1 MKLLTMKILLIFSFL
16 IIFIRFDQEDIT
28 DRYIPQTY
36 ISSTSDSLLYRLLK
50 PKNYDENQA
59 YPLVILL
66 HGSGERG
73 NDNEAQLTH
82 GAEVYATDEAM
93 EKYPCFVM
101 VPQCPA
107 KKGWAN
113 MKFDKEA
120 EEFQLRSG
128 MRPEMQLVIE
138 TLDQL
143 RKTYNIDENR
153 LYITGLSMGGFGTFD
168 ICMRKPDLFAA
179 AAPVCGGGDTTQ
191 AALIKDIPMWVF
203 HGADDNTVSVNL
215 SRSMVQAIKEAG
227 GNPKYTEYPGVGHN
241 SWNNAYSEPD
251 FLPWL
256 FAQKK
261 N

>member
-1 MKLLTMKILLIFSFL
+1 MKTLLLLLFL
-16 IIFIRFDQEDIT
+16 IIFLSFEQDDII
-28 DRYIPQTY
+28 DRYIAQTY
-36 ISSTSDSLLYRLLK
+36 VGSTSDTLLYRLLK

-59 YPLVILL
+59 YPLVLLL

-73 NDNEAQLTH
+73 NDNKAQLRH
-82 GAEVYATDEAM
+82 GAAVYATDEAM

-101 VPQCPA
+101 VPQCPV

-113 MKFDKEA
+113 MKFDKET
-120 EEFQLRSG
+120 EKFQLRNG
-128 MRPEMQLVIE
+128 VRPEMQLVIE
-138 TLDQL
+138 ALEQL
-143 RKTYNIDENR
+143 RKTYNIDESR

-179 AAPVCGGGDTTQ
+179 AAPVCGGGDTSK
-191 AALIKDIPMWVF
+191 AALIKDIPMWIF

-215 SRSMVQAIKEAG
+215 SRNMVAALKDAG
-227 GNPKYTEYPGVGHN
+227 GNPKYTEYADVGHN

-256 FAQKK
+256 CAQRK